1 MYIDVG
7 NKKCVKINI
16 NNYVLYMSGIYVHI
30 PFCRHKC
37 IYCDFYSVG
46 ARRAPWE
53 RLAAAIVREARLR
66 SAEVCGS
73 VRTLYIGGGTP

>member
-1 MYIDVG
+1 
-7 NKKCVKINI
+7 
-16 NNYVLYMSGIYVHI
+16 MSGIYVHI

-73 VRTLYIGGGTP
+73 VRTLCYACGIAGGHVRQA